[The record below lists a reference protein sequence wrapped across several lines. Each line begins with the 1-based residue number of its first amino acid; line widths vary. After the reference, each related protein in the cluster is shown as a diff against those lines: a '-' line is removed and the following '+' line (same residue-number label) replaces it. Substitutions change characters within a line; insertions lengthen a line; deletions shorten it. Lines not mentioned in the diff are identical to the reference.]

1 MSGQLALSPIADIVL
16 PEHDD
21 LGSLP
26 FNQALRI
33 FRAIRAPFL
42 TTKTNRE
49 YEYSS
54 KRLIEFFAHT
64 TPNEITSFQIIK
76 YQMRRKDEVGPSC
89 VNHECSLLQQ
99 LLKRCGTW
107 ERVGRGY
114 QPLPLPRE
122 GPGRCITDDEEKA
135 LLRAGASNPFWE
147 AAYLFSLLSLN
158 TTMGP
163 GEIMSLRRRDIDLER
178 KTVTVNPEGA
188 KNPNRI
194 RLIPLEG
201 PSFDVC
207 KYALDA
213 AQKKGSVLPDHYVLP
228 FRIDKGKTFDPTRHQ
243 TSLKTSW
250 RQMLKYAG
258 IKKLRMYDLRHTA
271 ITRLCEDPENSEET
285 IESIAGHITHQMKK
299 RYCHIRV
306 EARRAALARLAPARV
321 AAMQSANSAGENQ
334 KNGKWINNQQV
345 LDLVSAGL
353 PADVIVAKIKRA
365 LANFDTEPETLKALK
380 AAAVPNA
387 VILAMVQA

>member
-1 MSGQLALSPIADIVL
+1 MPLLPPTADIIL

-26 FNQALRI
+26 FAQALRT
-33 FRAIRAPFL
+33 FLAIRRPFL
-42 TTKTNRE
+42 TPKTARD
-49 YEYSS
+49 YVYAS

-76 YQMRRKDEVGPSC
+76 YQLRRKDEVGPSW

-99 LLKRCGTW
+99 LLKRCGLW
-107 ERVGRGY
+107 ERIGRGY
-114 QPLPLPRE
+114 NPLPLPRE
-122 GPGRCITDDEEKA
+122 GPGRCIADDEEER
-135 LLRAGASNPFWE
+135 LLRTGAANPLWE
-147 AAYLFSLLSLN
+147 AAYLFALLSLN

-163 GEIMSLRRRDIDLER
+163 GEVLSLRRKDIDLEK
-178 KTVTVNPEGA
+178 KTATVNPEGA
-188 KNPNRI
+188 KNANRV

-201 PSFDVC
+201 PAFDVC
-207 KYALDA
+207 KYALQRA
-213 AQKKGSVLPDHYVLP
+213 EKKGSILPEHYVFP
-228 FRIDKGKTFDPTRHQ
+228 YRTFHGATYDPARHQ
-243 TSLKTSW
+243 TTLKTSW
-250 RQMLKYAG
+250 MQMLRYAG
-258 IKKLRMYDLRHTA
+258 IKNLRMYDLRHTA

-321 AAMQSANSAGENQ
+321 TAMQAANDGRANQ
-334 KNGKWINNQQV
+334 NNGKAMNNQQV
-345 LDLVSAGL
+345 LDLVAAGL
-353 PADVIVAKIKRA
+353 SADVIVAKIKRA
-365 LANFDTEPETLKALK
+365 LANFDTEPQTLKTLKA
-380 AAAVPNA
+380 AGVPNP